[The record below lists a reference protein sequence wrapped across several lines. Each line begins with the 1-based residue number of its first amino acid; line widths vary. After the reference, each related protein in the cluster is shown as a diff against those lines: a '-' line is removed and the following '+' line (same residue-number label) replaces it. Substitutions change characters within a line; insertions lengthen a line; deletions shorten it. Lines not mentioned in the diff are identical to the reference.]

1 MSKTGVSKHNTW
13 INVVIDIA
21 EGEAE
26 QLIEC
31 ICGRGRRAGRDY
43 TCVIGALFEWPG
55 LKLVFHSD
63 SKTSPGH
70 NVG

>member
-26 QLIEC
+26 QLI
-31 ICGRGRRAGRDY
+31 DY
-43 TCVIGALFEWPG
+43 RVHLRPVGIT
-55 LKLVFHSD
+55 LV
-63 SKTSPGH
+63 
-70 NVG
+70 

>member
-26 QLIEC
+26 QLI
-31 ICGRGRRAGRDY
+31 DY
-43 TCVIGALFEWPG
+43 RVHLRPTCVIGALFEWPG

>member
-26 QLIEC
+26 QLI
-31 ICGRGRRAGRDY
+31 DY
-43 TCVIGALFEWPG
+43 RVHLRPG
-55 LKLVFHSD
+55 QESRSGLHLCNW
-63 SKTSPGH
+63 GII
-70 NVG
+70 